1 MEKLKPYRRGSH
13 CTPLGTVSHTASE
26 ATFVHT
32 KGLSRPVSLMVLTCI
47 TVLLFFAWQATVR
60 ADGFIIPVPPP
71 PVRVVPDLA
80 VKYHRVQVTI
90 QDQVAHTQIDQ
101 VFLNDSPYE
110 LEGTYIFPL
119 PEEAAISDFAMF
131 VDGERLSGKMLDKD
145 EARRIYESIVNRRRD
160 PALLE
165 YIGRNAFQASIYP
178 IPAHGE
184 KRIQLAYSQVLP
196 ADRGLVHYAYPL
208 NTERFSSRP
217 LEEVVITVDLQSQV
231 PIKAI
236 YSPTHNVVVERTG
249 ETAARVSF
257 EANDVRPDKDFELYY
272 SVSEEDIGLSL
283 LSYKERGEDGF
294 FLLLVAPNWETDVNA
309 VVAKDVIF
317 VLDTSG
323 SMEGKKL
330 EQAKEALEFVLD
342 HLHEEDRF
350 NIVAFNTAVRTYASR
365 LRPASE
371 RAEASEFVRRLSAEG
386 GTDIHRALLE
396 ALDMATDPADP
407 ANPAGRSSGNAG
419 RSTSGRP
426 QFIVFLTDG
435 LPTAG
440 VTDVNRIIA
449 EVGQAATENVRLFS
463 FGVGYDVNTFLLDS
477 MSQEHRGVSA
487 YVEPGENIEEEV
499 SAFYTKIST
508 PLLADLNLDI
518 NGVVVEDM
526 YPYPLPDLF
535 AGSQLLLVG
544 RYREGGRARVT
555 LEGTVNE
562 RERSFSYPNV
572 DFRTQGGEDF
582 IPRLWATRKIGYMLR
597 EIRLHGE
604 NKELVD
610 GIVGLSVRYGIM
622 TPYTSFLVD
631 EQQDI
636 LTEGGREL
644 VARES
649 FPTAAPMPSFG
660 AKAVADSQAQNTLTQ
675 AERSGD
681 NETAEIK
688 LVANKAFVLREG
700 IWTDTSYDPQ
710 HMSTTRLQFGSP
722 TCFELLAEHPQ
733 WARYFAVGEQVIVV
747 LNGVVY
753 QTQPGVVESASVSAP
768 TARPLSPWEQFWQWF
783 RSVTGQ

>member
-1 MEKLKPYRRGSH
+1 MERIKPYRRGGH
-13 CTPLGTVSHTASE
+13 CNPLGTVSRSTSE
-26 ATFVHT
+26 ATLVHT
-32 KGLSRPVSLMVLTCI
+32 RGPSRPMYLWILPCI
-47 TVLLFFAWQATVR
+47 TVFLFFARQATIR

-71 PVRVVPDLA
+71 LVRVVPNLA
-80 VKYHRVQVTI
+80 VKYHRVEVTMT
-90 QDQVAHTQIDQ
+90 DQVALTRIDQ
-101 VFLNDSPYE
+101 VFVNDSPYE

-119 PEEAAISDFAMF
+119 PEEATISDFAMF
-131 VDGERLSGKMLDKD
+131 VDGERLSGEMLDKD
-145 EARRIYESIVNRRRD
+145 EARRIYESIVNQRRD

-165 YIGRNAFQASIYP
+165 YIGRNAFRARVYP

-184 KRIQLAYSQVLP
+184 KRIQLAYSQILP
-196 ADRGLVHYAYPL
+196 ADRGLVHYVYPL

-217 LEEVVITVDLQSQV
+217 LEEVVITIDVQSQV

-236 YSPTHNVVVERTG
+236 YSPSHDVAIERTG
-249 ETAARVSF
+249 ETAALVSF

-272 SVSEEDIGLSL
+272 SVAEEDIGLNL
-283 LSYKERGEDGF
+283 LSYKERDEDGF
-294 FLLLVAPNWETDVNA
+294 FLLLVAPNWETAAEA

-350 NIVAFNTAVRTYASR
+350 NIVAFNTAVRTYAAR

-371 RAEASEFVRRLSAEG
+371 RAEAKEFVRRLSAEG
-386 GTDIHRALLE
+386 ATNIHRALLE
-396 ALDMATDPADP
+396 ALAMATDS
-407 ANPAGRSSGNAG
+407 AGRGTG
-419 RSTSGRP
+419 GRP
-426 QFIVFLTDG
+426 EFLVFLTDG

-440 VTDVNRIIA
+440 LTDVNRIIA
-449 EVGQAATENVRLFS
+449 EVGQAASEDVRLFS

-477 MSQEHRGVSA
+477 VSQEHRGVSA
-487 YVEPGENIEEEV
+487 YVEPGESIEEEV
-499 SAFYTKIST
+499 SAFYSKIST
-508 PLLADLNLDI
+508 PLLADLGLNVS
-518 NGVVVEDM
+518 GVVVEDL

-555 LEGTVNE
+555 LNGTVNE
-562 RERSFSYPNV
+562 RERSFSYPSV
-572 DFRTQGGEDF
+572 EFRTQGGEDS
-582 IPRLWATRKIGYMLR
+582 IPRLWATRKIGQMLK

-610 GIVGLSVRYGIM
+610 SIVALSVRYGIM

-631 EQQDI
+631 ERQDI
-636 LTEGGREL
+636 LTEAGRES

-649 FPTAAPMPSFG
+649 FPTAAPMPSYG
-660 AKAVADSQAQNTLTQ
+660 QKAVADSQAQNTLTQ
-675 AERSGD
+675 AERSAD
-681 NETAEIK
+681 NDTAEIK

-700 IWTDTSYDPQ
+700 IWTDTGYDPQ
-710 HMSTTRLQFGSP
+710 HMSATRLQFGSAAY
-722 TCFELLAEHPQ
+722 FELLAAHPQ

-747 LNGVVY
+747 LDGVVY
-753 QTQPGVVESASVSAP
+753 QTQPGAVESANVPAP
-768 TARPLSPWEQFWQWF
+768 SARPLSPWEQFWRWF
-783 RSVTGQ
+783 RSVTGR

>member
-1 MEKLKPYRRGSH
+1 MYLWILP
-13 CTPLGTVSHTASE
+13 
-26 ATFVHT
+26 
-32 KGLSRPVSLMVLTCI
+32 CI
-47 TVLLFFAWQATVR
+47 TVFLFFARQATIR

-71 PVRVVPDLA
+71 LVRVVPNLA
-80 VKYHRVQVTI
+80 VKYHRVEVTI
-90 QDQVAHTQIDQ
+90 TDQVAQTKIDQ
-101 VFLNDSPYE
+101 VFINDSPYE

-119 PEEAAISDFAMF
+119 PEEATISDFAMF
-131 VDGERLSGKMLDKD
+131 VDGERLSGEMLDKD
-145 EARRIYESIVNRRRD
+145 EARRIYESIVNQRRD

-165 YIGRNAFQASIYP
+165 YIGRNAFRASVYP

-196 ADRGLVHYAYPL
+196 ADRGLVHYVYPL

-217 LEEVVITVDLQSQV
+217 LEEVVITIDLKSQV

-236 YSPTHNVVVERTG
+236 YSPSHDVVIERTG
-249 ETAARVSF
+249 EMSAQVSF

-272 SVSEEDIGLSL
+272 SVAEEDISL
-283 LSYKERGEDGF
+283 NVLSYRERGEDGF

-330 EQAKEALEFVLD
+330 EQAKEALEFVLN

-350 NIVAFNTAVRTYASR
+350 NIVAFNTAVRTYATG

-371 RAEASEFVRRLSAEG
+371 RAEAVAFVRRLSAEG
-386 GTDIHRALLE
+386 GTNIHRALLE
-396 ALDMATDPADP
+396 TLGMAADP
-407 ANPAGRSSGNAG
+407 AQSAG

-440 VTDVNRIIA
+440 VTDVNRIIT
-449 EVGQAATENVRLFS
+449 EVGQAATENIRLFS

-487 YVEPGENIEEEV
+487 YVEPGQNIEEEV

-508 PLLADLNLDI
+508 PLLADLKLDI
-518 NGVVVEDM
+518 NGVVVEDL

-544 RYREGGRARVT
+544 RYREGGRAQVT

-562 RERSFSYPNV
+562 RERSFSYPSV
-572 DFRTQGGEDF
+572 TFSTQGGEDF
-582 IPRLWATRKIGYMLR
+582 IPRLWATRKIGQMLK

-610 GIVGLSVRYGIM
+610 SIVSLSVRYGIM

-631 EQQDI
+631 ERQDI
-636 LTEGGREL
+636 LTEAGREL
-644 VARES
+644 VARNS
-649 FPTAAPMPSFG
+649 APAVTAMPSFG
-660 AKAVADSQAQNTLTQ
+660 EKAVADSQAQNTLTQ

-688 LVANKAFVLREG
+688 LVANKTFILRQG

-710 HMSTTRLQFGSP
+710 QMSTTPLQFGSP
-722 TCFELLAEHPQ
+722 THFKVLAEHPQ

-747 LNGVVY
+747 LDGVVY
-753 QTQPGVVESASVSAP
+753 QTQPGAVESTNVPAP
-768 TARPLSPWEQFWQWF
+768 TARPLSPWEEFWQWF